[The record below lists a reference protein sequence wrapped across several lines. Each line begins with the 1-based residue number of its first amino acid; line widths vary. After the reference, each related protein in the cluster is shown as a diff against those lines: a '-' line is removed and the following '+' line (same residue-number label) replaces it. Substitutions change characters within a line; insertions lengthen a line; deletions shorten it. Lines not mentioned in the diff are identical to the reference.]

1 MIVPNDVV
9 AEVRNLMDYAAYIT
23 PEIVPDVTN
32 GMLGC
37 WNLHAEKVDSIV
49 CRIPAMSLSSLKAVK
64 VESDVPGISLQSL
77 NVEADGRIVSSLKNN
92 QTENG
97 EQKQCMVYPLMIDN
111 SVKGNNGTILRIVLY
126 NGNSMNGRVRISL
139 LAE

>member
-1 MIVPNDVV
+1 
-9 AEVRNLMDYAAYIT
+9 MDYAAYIT

-49 CRIPAMSLSSLKAVK
+49 CRIPATSLSLLKAVK

-77 NVEADGRIVSSLKNN
+77 NVEADGRIVSSLKITKRKMGSRNN
-92 QTENG
+92 
-97 EQKQCMVYPLMIDN
+97 VWFIH
-111 SVKGNNGTILRIVLY
+111 
-126 NGNSMNGRVRISL
+126 
-139 LAE
+139 